1 MMEIERPKIETAS
14 LSPDGRYGK
23 FVAEPL
29 ERGFG
34 ITLGNSLRRVL
45 LSSLPGVAVTSVK
58 IDGVVHEFSTI
69 EGVKEDV
76 TEIVLNLKGIAAKLY
91 TDGPKTVRVEAVGPC
106 EVTADN
112 IKQGDDIEIL
122 NPEWHIATLGE
133 GGKLVMEL
141 TFDKGRGYVPAERNK
156 QAIIEKNDINTFFT
170 FRGLCGLQNPQ
181 NPGIFIIRKP
191 AQWRFLPKPC
201 CAMQAVFRDGE
212 RGYPYNMSL
221 FPSANDFKSGPGV
234 EKDAPRKTGVGRFF
248 ELVGRD
254 MSGMFLANLLT
265 CLGFLPVICL
275 VYIGF
280 LMNSLPVMVLSAA
293 VGGILAGPVLAG
305 MYDTVLRA
313 LRDEAGY
320 WWTTYRKAFR
330 QNFKA
335 SILPGMLY
343 CVVVTVQIFLVYFC
357 FNMLYHGTNV
367 GVGMWVA
374 TVLNLILFHMLF
386 SYLWPQIVLLDQPL
400 GQTLKNSVNC
410 MIAFLP
416 HALAASL
423 VTVLFW
429 GLVILCM
436 PLGLLLMLV
445 FGFWFQVEITSQ
457 IVYGDLD
464 RVFHI
469 EEKIRKLHDAEYE
482 AEMASERSDGEE

>member
-1 MMEIERPKIETAS
+1 
-14 LSPDGRYGK
+14 
-23 FVAEPL
+23 
-29 ERGFG
+29 
-34 ITLGNSLRRVL
+34 
-45 LSSLPGVAVTSVK
+45 
-58 IDGVVHEFSTI
+58 
-69 EGVKEDV
+69 
-76 TEIVLNLKGIAAKLY
+76 
-91 TDGPKTVRVEAVGPC
+91 
-106 EVTADN
+106 
-112 IKQGDDIEIL
+112 
-122 NPEWHIATLGE
+122 
-133 GGKLVMEL
+133 
-141 TFDKGRGYVPAERNK
+141 
-156 QAIIEKNDINTFFT
+156 
-170 FRGLCGLQNPQ
+170 
-181 NPGIFIIRKP
+181 
-191 AQWRFLPKPC
+191 
-201 CAMQAVFRDGE
+201 
-212 RGYPYNMSL
+212 MSL

-320 WWTTYRKAFR
+320 WWTTYRKAFK

-335 SILPGMLY
+335 SILPGVLY

-357 FNMLYHGTNV
+357 FNLLYHGTNV

-374 TVLNLILFHMLF
+374 TVLNLVIFHMLF
-386 SYLWPQIVLLDQPL
+386 SYMWPQVVLLDQPF

-469 EEKIRKLHDAEYE
+469 EENIRKLHDAEYE
-482 AEMASERSDGEE
+482 AEMAKERSDDEE